1 MALKS
6 SLLWFRRNWRKT
18 SSRFWTSR
26 GPRTIRADF
35 YGDRETRVPAGG
47 AGHTCLPTEVG
58 LPVDQARE
66 TQDAGVS
73 PKGRPPPHLDLPP
86 GPRQDTPH
94 RSDPGGVTGPRQAAL
109 PLQGA
114 PPRPLLLLH
123 CSDHPAT
130 YSVAWGLAD
139 SQFHQK
145 RVFVSHSF
153 FF

>member
-73 PKGRPPPHLDLPP
+73 PRGGPHPTSTFPRGRGRTHL
-86 GPRQDTPH
+86 
-94 RSDPGGVTGPRQAAL
+94 TGPTPGASPGLGRQPCLSRELHRGLCSFSTAL
-109 PLQGA
+109 PGA
-114 PPRPLLLLH
+114 GRDAGPGDQVPPL
-123 CSDHPAT
+123 
-130 YSVAWGLAD
+130 
-139 SQFHQK
+139 
-145 RVFVSHSF
+145 
-153 FF
+153 

>member
-35 YGDRETRVPAGG
+35 YGDRETRVPAWG

-73 PKGRPPPHLDLPP
+73 AKGRPPPHLDLPP

-94 RSDPGGVTGPRQAAL
+94 RSDPGELHRGLCSFSTAL
-109 PLQGA
+109 PGA
-114 PPRPLLLLH
+114 GRDAGPGDQVPPL
-123 CSDHPAT
+123 
-130 YSVAWGLAD
+130 
-139 SQFHQK
+139 
-145 RVFVSHSF
+145 
-153 FF
+153 